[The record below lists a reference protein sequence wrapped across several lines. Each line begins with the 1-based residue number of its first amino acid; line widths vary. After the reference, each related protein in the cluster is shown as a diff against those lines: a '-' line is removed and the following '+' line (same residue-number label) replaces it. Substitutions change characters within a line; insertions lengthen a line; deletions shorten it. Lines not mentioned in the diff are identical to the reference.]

1 MRDWNPGYDRCE
13 IDKQFLFKHKF
24 PLHFHDVEIQ
34 HFLQLIFEILSI
46 FQTSNCQSHIV
57 GQDQAK
63 SDFKAAPNSILKISD
78 LDKSRDTFLLNTQ
91 DK

>member
-1 MRDWNPGYDRCE
+1 MHDWNPGYDRRE
-13 IDKQFLFKHKF
+13 IDKQFLFQHKF

-34 HFLQLIFEILSI
+34 HFLQRIFENLSI